1 MITTDDFKRIT
12 NDVNGNPR
20 YVCHFL
26 NLDVHGWNSG
36 LSVSA
41 RYDIAVQL
49 AKALGGKR
57 YHTRSYGG
65 GLVFQSYNLRD
76 LCEHI
81 NRLTNKEEA
90 TA

>member
-1 MITTDDFKRIT
+1 
-12 NDVNGNPR
+12 
-20 YVCHFL
+20 
-26 NLDVHGWNSG
+26 
-36 LSVSA
+36 
-41 RYDIAVQL
+41 L

>member
-1 MITTDDFKRIT
+1 MIQPDDFTRIK
-12 NDVNGNPR
+12 NDINGNPR

-26 NLDVHGWNSG
+26 SLDVHGWASG

-41 RYDIAVQL
+41 RYDIAIQL
-49 AKALGGKR
+49 AKALGGKK
-57 YHTRSYGG
+57 YHNKSYGG
-65 GLVFQSYNLRD
+65 GLVFQSYSLRD

-81 NRLTNKEEA
+81 NRLTHKEEQ